1 MPDQDHRP
9 AGAGDILTIGFG
21 TCVLMWGLGYAC
33 RLFGDAVPA
42 PLVFVLLLG
51 SLLAGGAALGRYTP
65 RGVGGSLV
73 VGLVVGLINLLIVGS
88 LIGGDTPNAIR
99 RGALLWVPGTLAVSL
114 LLVAAGAAIGR
125 ARRPAVVGPVDWT
138 SGFAVVAVAATAL
151 LLTAGGLVTGF
162 DEGLAV
168 VDWPNTEGY
177 NMFLYPLSRMT
188 GGVYLEHAHRLLGTL
203 VGLATLVLA
212 IHVQVAQ
219 RRPGVRPL
227 AWTVLALV
235 VVQGVLGGLR
245 VTGRLTLS
253 TQPEDT
259 SPNIA
264 LAIAHGVLGQL
275 VFAGLVALAVACA
288 RSWQSARWPA
298 ESPSART
305 DRGFGL
311 TLVVLLI
318 VQLVL
323 GALVRHFTWALDIH
337 RYGLHVEAA
346 ALQAAGERALTIHLT
361 FAVIVTMATVA
372 VGARAWG
379 LHRDVPALRRVGQ
392 ALLVLI
398 AVQLALGI
406 GALIVTGDDA
416 THQRARPIDV
426 VVTTAHQ
433 IAGAA
438 LLAGAVFATMWSHRR
453 AVGTGAASPTADG
466 CSELGSAGETPA
478 RPR

>member
-9 AGAGDILTIGFG
+9 AGAGDLLTIGFG

-42 PLVFVLLLG
+42 PLLFALLLG
-51 SLLAGGAALGRYTP
+51 SLLAGGAALGRCTT
-65 RGVGGSLV
+65 RGVGGSLI

-114 LLVAAGAAIGR
+114 LLVAAGAAIGHA
-125 ARRPAVVGPVDWT
+125 ARPTVMPTADWT
-138 SGFAVVAVAATAL
+138 SRFAVVAVAATAI

-188 GGVYLEHAHRLLGTL
+188 GGVYLEHAHRLLGSL
-203 VGLATLVLA
+203 VGLTTLVLA

-227 AWTVLALV
+227 AWIVLALV
-235 VVQGVLGGLR
+235 VVQGILGGLR

-253 TQPEDT
+253 TQPADT

-275 VFAGLVALAVACA
+275 VLAGLVALAVACS
-288 RSWQSARWPA
+288 RSWQDARWPT
-298 ESPSART
+298 ESPHART

-346 ALQAAGERALTIHLT
+346 ALQAAGERSLTIHLT
-361 FAVIVTMATVA
+361 FAALVTLATVA
-372 VGARAWG
+372 VGVRAWG
-379 LHRDVPALRRVGQ
+379 LYREVPTLRRVGQ
-392 ALLVLI
+392 TLLVLI

-416 THQRARPIDV
+416 AHQRARPIDV
-426 VVTTAHQ
+426 AVTTAHQ
-433 IAGAA
+433 VVGAA
-438 LLAGAVFATMWSHRR
+438 LLAGAVFAAMWSHRR
-453 AVGTGAASPTADG
+453 AVGAAAASRTA
-466 CSELGSAGETPA
+466 P
-478 RPR
+478 